1 MERLKAFRR
10 SQKITQE
17 VMAFRLGIT
26 VSMYEKVESGRANA
40 SASFMRRMKKA
51 FPDVSIDDIFFADNR
66 NIIAD

>member
-1 MERLKAFRR
+1 MERLRAFRK

-40 SASFMRRMKKA
+40 SSSFMRRMKKA
-51 FPDVSIDDIFFADNR
+51 FPDVSIDEIFFTDNR
-66 NIIAD
+66 NIIAE